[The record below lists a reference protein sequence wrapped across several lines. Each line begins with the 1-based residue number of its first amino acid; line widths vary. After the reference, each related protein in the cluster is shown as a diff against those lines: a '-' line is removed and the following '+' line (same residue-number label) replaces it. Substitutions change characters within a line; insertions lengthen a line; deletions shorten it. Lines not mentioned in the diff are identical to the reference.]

1 MPLVSLDASRLRD
14 WDSFHSVFAE
24 VFGFPDF
31 YGRNMDAWI
40 DCMTSLDTPDDGMAS
55 VHGSASDP
63 VVLRLDNADSIP
75 NELFD
80 ALVDCAAFVNWRRL
94 EIGEPAIL
102 ALAFWRSTRRDN
114 PPMHRTG
121 PAV

>member
-1 MPLVSLDASRLRD
+1 MPLVRLDAFRLRD
-14 WDSFHSVFAE
+14 WESFHSVFAE

-40 DCMTSLDTPDDGMAS
+40 DCMTSLDMPDDRMTS

-63 VVLRLDNADSIP
+63 VVLRLDNADTMP

-80 ALVDCAAFVNWRRL
+80 ALVDCAAFANWRRL
-94 EIGEPAIL
+94 EIGEPIIL
-102 ALAFWRSTRRDN
+102 ALAFRR
-114 PPMHRTG
+114 HKAG
-121 PAV
+121 